1 MALGEDFPAVSL
13 NFVLLAQI
21 EILHENTRSQ
31 MSKSVGVGGV
41 GGGATKPVFG
51 REASCQ
57 LPSRGRRAKKKA
69 GHLMSEP
76 VANLQRRRR
85 GGGALSCAFF
95 WREARGQ
102 QC

>member
-1 MALGEDFPAVSL
+1 MALGEDFPVVSL
-13 NFVLLAQI
+13 IFVLLAQI

-31 MSKSVGVGGV
+31 MSKSVGV

-85 GGGALSCAFF
+85 GGALSCAFF